1 MGNVVAPAKIPKITK
16 LKEIIQIL
24 VEQQRKIKW
33 SRKQAWN
40 AEKRLHAKLKNN
52 VRKKNEKRWTDVGID
67 DEIREMAEEIAY
79 QRHRISDLKVCI
91 DTLRT
96 LEYKVKSIMNAY
108 FTHTTLQVVNNAIKK
123 TNITA
128 ETLHQPQGVS
138 FCHRNYLFNPNL
150 LLVCEK
156 LLTCADKPSGVQDLI
171 DELLKTKM
179 KM

>member
-1 MGNVVAPAKIPKITK
+1 MAPAKIPKITK

-40 AEKRLHAKLKNN
+40 AEKRLHVKLKNN

-128 ETLHQPQGVS
+128 ETLHQPQGVFFLQQAFS
-138 FCHRNYLFNPNL
+138 FLP
-150 LLVCEK
+150 K
-156 LLTCADKPSGVQDLI
+156 LCACVRETGDECRQTIRCAGLNRRIAQDQ
-171 DELLKTKM
+171 ENE
-179 KM
+179 